1 MVKSRIKWYTL
12 LVVCALMT
20 AAWSSSH
27 STTIRVIWQPSAGAS
42 SYFYADQEKLFEK
55 YGLKIDAIKIDTG
68 PAELPILASDSADIA
83 YMGGPPAVA
92 GMAQGI
98 PIKFFYVGYDA
109 ADSEGLYM
117 NPALG
122 VKNLRDVVGKTIA
135 VTRGNTAHVALRQ
148 ALKKEGL
155 PLDSVKLK
163 FMGSAQMLPAY
174 YRGDIDGAWLT
185 STWGGRLI
193 ELGAKLVFNEVQLGI
208 SMPSGWV
215 VTEKFLKKNP
225 EAVAKFVAAL
235 DEGAKAINSDP
246 TTVSKHLADLTGNTV
261 AQAEKMLA
269 DVHYTTTLDMLADK
283 SGISFVAAGGIAQ
296 SLANLST
303 ELFELALIPR
313 ALSVGE
319 VEKQVEVETLRKAQK
334 LPQSR

>member
-1 MVKSRIKWYTL
+1 MVKSIIKWYTL
-12 LVVCALMT
+12 LVACALLT
-20 AAWSSSH
+20 AASSPDH
-27 STTIRVIWQPSAGAS
+27 NTVRVIWQPSAGAS

-92 GMAQGI
+92 GLAQGI

-109 ADSEGLYM
+109 AKSEGLYV
-117 NPALG
+117 NPNLG
-122 VKNLRDVVGKTIA
+122 VKNLRDAVGKTIA

-155 PLDSVKLK
+155 PLDSVKLM
-163 FMGSAQMLPAY
+163 FMDSAKMLPAY
-174 YRGDIDGAWLT
+174 HRGDIDGAWVT
-185 STWGGRLI
+185 STWGGRLE
-193 ELGAKLVFNEVQLGI
+193 ELGAKLAFNEAQLGI

-235 DEGAKAINSDP
+235 DEGAKAVNSDR
-246 TTVSKHLADLTGNTV
+246 TTVSKRLADLTGNTV
-261 AQAEKMLA
+261 EQAEKSLA
-269 DVHYTTTLDMLADK
+269 GVHFATISDMLADK
-283 SGISFVAAGGIAQ
+283 SGISFVAASGIAK
-296 SLANLST
+296 SLADLST
-303 ELFELALIPR
+303 ELFELDLVPR
-313 ALSVGE
+313 ALSAAE
-319 VEKQVEVETLRKAQK
+319 VEKQVEVETLLKAQK
-334 LPQSR
+334 HPRN